1 MVKETRM
8 NWSEAEIHSTKENNI
23 NRGMKQTEIGL
34 IPEDWEFEKLGDFA
48 QIFTG
53 TTPPTNNIKNYG
65 DEYLFVS
72 PADLGKRK
80 FILNTEKKLSKI
92 GFSVARKYPAN
103 SVLFTCIG
111 STIGKSGISKI
122 ELSSNQQINAVLPN
136 DFYSSDF
143 LYYFLNLISPKI
155 KLGASEQAVPMI
167 NKTEFSKIQIPL
179 PPLAEQEAIAT
190 ALSDCDSWID
200 SIEEVLAKKRL
211 IKQGAMQELLTPPST
226 GSGTAADGEPVEPW
240 EVKKLGTIADIVG
253 GGTPSTY
260 ISNYWNGHIEWFTPT
275 EVGYAKYLYSS
286 KRKISDLGFKNS
298 SANILPI
305 NTILLTSRAGIGDLG
320 ILKVE
325 ASTNQGFQSIIC
337 KETVNVEFIYYLM
350 STKKEEL
357 LKNASGSTFLE
368 ISPNKVKSLELSIPS
383 LSEQTRIATIL
394 SDMDL
399 EIEALEEKLHKAR
412 QIKQGMMQELL
423 TGRVRLV

>member
-1 MVKETRM
+1 MVKETR
-8 NWSEAEIHSTKENNI
+8 
-23 NRGMKQTEIGL
+23 MKQTEIGL
-34 IPEDWEFEKLGDFA
+34 IPEDWEVQKIGDFA
-48 QIFTG
+48 QIYTG

-65 DEYLFVS
+65 NEYLFVS

-80 FILNTEKKLSKI
+80 YILNTEKKLSNI
-92 GFSVARKYPAN
+92 GFRVARKYPAN

-136 DFYSSDF
+136 DFFSSNF

-211 IKQGAMQELLTPPST
+211 IKQGAMQELLTPKE
-226 GSGTAADGEPVEPW
+226 DW
-240 EVKKLGTIADIVG
+240 EVKKLG
-253 GGTPSTY
+253 
-260 ISNYWNGHIEWFTPT
+260 
-275 EVGYAKYLYSS
+275 EVGNVIKG
-286 KRKISDLGFKNS
+286 KQFNSDLLDNNS
-298 SANILPI
+298 SYPCYSGGINPSGYSEKYNEFANTVIISEGGNSCGFI
-305 NTILLTSRAGIGDLG
+305 NFVKTKFWLG
-320 ILKVE
+320 GHCYKFILK
-325 ASTNQGFQSIIC
+325 I
-337 KETVNVEFIYYLM
+337 KETDQIFFYQ
-350 STKKEEL
+350 L
-357 LKNASGSTFLE
+357 LKQNQSEIMDLRVGSGLPNIQKKAILE
-368 ISPNKVKSLELSIPS
+368 FEIFFPKC

>member
-1 MVKETRM
+1 MVTETKM
-8 NWSEAEIHSTKENNI
+8 NRSEAESHSTKGNNI
-23 NRGMKQTEIGL
+23 EKGMKQTEIGL
-34 IPEDWEFEKLGDFA
+34 IPEDWEVENLGKLLIENPNYGINAAAVEYKLGL
-48 QIFTG
+48 
-53 TTPPTNNIKNYG
+53 PTYLRITDIDEDGKFIKKNLSSVNDINSKNYYLEKG
-65 DEYLFVS
+65 DIVFARTGASVGKTYLHIVANGDLVFAGFLIRIKPNIEICKAEYLFY
-72 PADLGKRK
+72 
-80 FILNTEKKLSKI
+80 NTQTKVYKDWIIS
-92 GFSVARKYPAN
+92 N
-103 SVLFTCIG
+103 SMR
-111 STIGKSGISKI
+111 SGQPGIN
-122 ELSSNQQINAVLPN
+122 SNE
-136 DFYSSDF
+136 
-143 LYYFLNLISPKI
+143 I
-155 KLGASEQAVPMI
+155 K
-167 NKTEFSKIQIPL
+167 TFQIPL
-179 PPLAEQEAIAT
+179 PPLAEQEAIAM

-211 IKQGAMQELLTPPST
+211 IKQGAMQELLTPKE
-226 GSGTAADGEPVEPW
+226 DW
-240 EVKKLGTIADIVG
+240 EVKKLGEVADIVG
-253 GGTPSTY
+253 GGTPSTF

-275 EVGYAKYLYSS
+275 EVGYDKYLYSS